1 MGHFHSNFFISAKW
15 TFYHLRLNL
24 WLYLHLQ
31 CNYNELEYKNY
42 SWACLFFVPK
52 KVLSP
57 SPVWD
62 TLCTLYEIIYATL
75 SLSSSIHHI
84 PPNFW
89 IFWISVKRWHLVW
102 TRQCGRDSS
111 SLWNHRI
118 AVKVAVGKF
127 VRLFCRRFGQQF
139 RAGTCSYIGM
149 WKLHKITKN
158 LRSERALQANQNNPE
173 YRGHPSD
180 IEISQV

>member
-1 MGHFHSNFFISAKW
+1 MWRDVLKLINCPWYFVGHFHSNFFISAKW

-24 WLYLHLQ
+24 WLYRHLQ

-84 PPNFW
+84 PPNFL
-89 IFWISVKRWHLVW
+89 IFLISVKRWHLIW

-111 SLWNHRI
+111 SLLESPDGSKGCGG
-118 AVKVAVGKF
+118 KV
-127 VRLFCRRFGQQF
+127 REIILP
-139 RAGTCSYIGM
+139 
-149 WKLHKITKN
+149 KI
-158 LRSERALQANQNNPE
+158 RPAI
-173 YRGHPSD
+173 PSRD
-180 IEISQV
+180 V